1 MWGVAPHPTM
11 PFRVRYANSVNKLVL
26 RQQRKFASQTPICY
40 SLTKTFAEW
49 VRLNFTSFWDG
60 KPRSG
65 YPSAPSQ
72 DTDKESSLSFR
83 CYGLWRALGRR
94 RRPQNDSDIGTN
106 IVIALSFVWSNIR
119 THIARCKSFRPPF
132 LKGGGSG
139 QSPASSPTNQNLK
152 RANHMMWRHKI
163 PPKFFGGS

>member
-11 PFRVRYANSVNKLVL
+11 PFRVRVANSVNKLVL

-65 YPSAPSQ
+65 SPSAQSQ

-83 CYGLWRALGRR
+83 CYGFWRVLGRR
-94 RRPQNDSDIGTN
+94 RRPQNDLDIGTN
-106 IVIALSFVWSNIR
+106 IVSALSFVWRKGNS
-119 THIARCKSFRPPF
+119 HIALCKSFRPAFFKRLVGCGATPHI
-132 LKGGGSG
+132 K
-139 QSPASSPTNQNLK
+139 PPTNFNLPSD
-152 RANHMMWRHKI
+152 R
-163 PPKFFGGS
+163 S